1 MSILI
6 SFYLKLQMK
15 TLLSLKNLL
24 GLALIAFIIWQVAL
38 FLMPAPRQLSYAELG
53 AVESAAEAFTDELAG
68 YLEPGQAKRIGLGH
82 LINDGSAQATET
94 LRLAL
99 ESHPGWE
106 VDPRSIPKAI
116 VTDIV
121 GSVLNASSLE
131 QVSQAGDRV
140 ALDILVAGRV
150 TEVVPTAGDT
160 ARARLELYAYDTI
173 KGSKILHREFAA
185 TWEPNFVHK
194 VQHGMTQAPLWQRA
208 LVWLGAVLL
217 LPWITPFLTHWAH
230 SKKTNAASG
239 ILLALYAALA
249 VLLAG
254 ALMGFQL
261 DGATDW
267 LILAGALI
275 LSTGWSYWSCE
286 RIAANNR

>member
-1 MSILI
+1 
-6 SFYLKLQMK
+6 MK
-15 TLLSLKNLL
+15 ALLSLKNLL

-53 AVESAAEAFTDELAG
+53 AVESASKSFVEELAAHV
-68 YLEPGQAKRIGLGH
+68 EPDQPKRFGLGH
-82 LINDGSAQATET
+82 LINDGSGQVTET

-99 ESHPGWE
+99 ESHSDWE
-106 VDPRSIPKAI
+106 VDPRSIPEAI
-116 VTDIV
+116 ISDIF
-121 GSVLNASSLE
+121 GSLLKASSLE
-131 QVSQAGDRV
+131 EITRSGDRV

-150 TEVVPTAGDT
+150 TEVVPTAGST

-173 KGSKILHREFAA
+173 KGAQILHREFAA
-185 TWEPNFVHK
+185 TWEPNFMHK
-194 VQHGMTQAPLWQRA
+194 VQHGIQDAPLWQRA
-208 LVWLGAVLL
+208 LVWFGAILL

-230 SKKTNAASG
+230 SKRTNAASA
-239 ILLALYAALA
+239 ILLAIYAALA

-261 DGATDW
+261 DGTTDW

-275 LSTGWSYWSCE
+275 VSTGWSYWSCE
-286 RIAANNR
+286 RISTSN

>member
-1 MSILI
+1 
-6 SFYLKLQMK
+6 MK

-53 AVESAAEAFTDELAG
+53 AVESASDAFVEELAAHI
-68 YLEPGQAKRIGLGH
+68 EPGHPKRFGLGH
-82 LINDGSAQATET
+82 LINDGSGQATEI

-99 ESHPGWE
+99 ESRSGWE
-106 VDPRSIPKAI
+106 VDPRSIPEAI
-116 VTDIV
+116 ISDIF
-121 GSVLNASSLE
+121 GSVIKASSLE
-131 QVSQAGDRV
+131 EITRSGDRV

-150 TEVVPTAGDT
+150 TEVVPTAGGT

-173 KGSKILHREFAA
+173 KGAQILHREFAA
-185 TWEPNFVHK
+185 TWEPNFIHK
-194 VQHGMTQAPLWQRA
+194 VQHGIQDAPLWQRA
-208 LVWLGAVLL
+208 LVWFGAILL

-230 SKKTNAASG
+230 SKKTNAASA
-239 ILLALYAALA
+239 ILLAIYGLLA

-254 ALMGFQL
+254 VLMGFQL

-286 RIAANNR
+286 RIAERS